1 MVWFQHSL
9 NLVSLE
15 AKVRKIDQNH
25 WVLVIRHVVS
35 THPLSTKRL
44 NPSAVD
50 TLNARCWGNWCSVF
64 FRVSY
69 VHYPLY
75 NKPSGVTTNS
85 LSCRIGASNM
95 LVCNG
100 RGAPISL
107 TRILGC
113 GFCCL
118 FVALH
123 ALAQPPLAPPVI
135 NHFMPSHT
143 VAQDLSPRL
152 LASFCKLGTVGCFFR
167 E

>member
-64 FRVSY
+64 FESHMSTTPFTNQAVSR
-69 VHYPLY
+69 PM
-75 NKPSGVTTNS
+75 S

-95 LVCNG
+95 LVCNW

-123 ALAQPPLAPPVI
+123 ALAQPPPGPSSH
-135 NHFMPSHT
+135 HFMPSHT